1 MIAEA
6 HFWLILLCPL
16 YRFAANFAQNALCVP
31 EVAWGRNTG
40 CTCRTQERTDVYL
53 SSKVLSKWR
62 GLKCLRVLRARPC
75 GMATV
80 ARSSIIS
87 PCRRTVLCRPR
98 TLFLA
103 SPLWNLRTS
112 LPASALKPAAGSWR
126 ARKHLTVLEAQKAL
140 TRERDSKERAFLLFC
155 RQGPLRMRAIYYI
168 PSTFHYTFALR
179 ASNT

>member
-112 LPASALKPAAGSWR
+112 LPASALKPAAGSRLAASVDCIRQILRFRQSDR
-126 ARKHLTVLEAQKAL
+126 AFQSTVLSEAKCDFL
-140 TRERDSKERAFLLFC
+140 TQEND
-155 RQGPLRMRAIYYI
+155 
-168 PSTFHYTFALR
+168 
-179 ASNT
+179 